1 MKMNDVKPESS
12 GASISPAVGNNNNN
26 NNSINGN
33 NKASA
38 TAVAAA
44 TVAANGGEGIS
55 AAVAK
60 VLQGYDWTLVPVA
73 TKGSG
78 DKRAA
83 HVKRPMNAFMVWA
96 QAARRKLADQYP
108 QLHNAELSKTLGKL
122 WRLLSDNDKKPF
134 IEEADR
140 LRVIH
145 KREHP
150 DYKYQPRRRKQNGPS
165 SGRESSPTRSQSNVT
180 FSVTRSMKQE
190 DMSPRGVQGP
200 NSPQSGVSSSPPTT
214 PGQGLSPPTPPT
226 TPRGQHYINQTL
238 DSQSNQLP
246 QNNTVYYQELVSGT
260 PSSESPHQQ
269 PAVDLRYIEVGDGLP
284 GEENQLNGLGTLG
297 GLGLNLPVNFQECE
311 VESNELDQYLPP
323 QTSTPIHQYPPVQV
337 TTASQWLLNRYEE
350 EIERPIKRHCSEQAI
365 AEVSWEDR
373 TQEMVRYHELQ
384 PPLPP
389 VQYIS
394 AHNAHHS
401 HASTQMGHPHVSTPY
416 AQYAH
421 RYVSGI
427 ETWPNYM

>member
-1 MKMNDVKPESS
+1 MGP
-12 GASISPAVGNNNNN
+12 
-26 NNSINGN
+26 
-33 NKASA
+33 
-38 TAVAAA
+38 
-44 TVAANGGEGIS
+44 NGGEGIS

-96 QAARRKLADQYP
+96 QAARRRLADQHP

-122 WRLLSDNDKKPF
+122 WRRLSDNDKKPF

-150 DYKYQPRRRKQNGPS
+150 DYKYQPRRRKPNGPS
-165 SGRESSPTRSQSNVT
+165 GRDSSPSRSQSNLI
-180 FSVTRSMKQE
+180 FSVSKSLKQE

-200 NSPQSGVSSSPPTT
+200 NSPQSGANSSPSTT
-214 PGQGLSPPTPPT
+214 PNQGLSLPTPPT
-226 TPRGQHYINQTL
+226 TPRGQHYVNQG
-238 DSQSNQLP
+238 NQHQ
-246 QNNTVYYQELVSGT
+246 QNNTFYHQELVNST
-260 PSSESPHQQ
+260 TSVESPQ
-269 PAVDLRYIEVGDGLP
+269 PSGVDFRYIEVGDGLP
-284 GEENQLNGLGTLG
+284 VEESQLNGLGTF
-297 GLGLNLPVNFQECE
+297 GLNLPLNLQECE

-323 QTSTPIHQYPPVQV
+323 QVAPVQYPPVS
-337 TTASQWLLNRYEE
+337 TTTTNQWILNRYEDE
-350 EIERPIKRHCSEQAI
+350 TERPSKRHCTEHSINEI
-365 AEVSWEDR
+365 TWEDR

-389 VQYIS
+389 VGHI
-394 AHNAHHS
+394 APLHNPPHHS
-401 HASTQMGHPHVSTPY
+401 MQMSHTHVPSGPY
-416 AQYAH
+416 AQYH
-421 RYVSGI
+421 RYGV
-427 ETWPNYM
+427 EAWPNYL